1 MILVASIIIWALSYF
16 PHATQEQML
25 SDKEFMTTEAPALA
39 SSGANPSEEAMLVQ
53 YQQSNSIL
61 GRVGHFVEPVMYPM
75 GMDWRPAVALMA
87 GASAKEIVVST
98 MGVLYTGTDDNETML
113 SERLMQPSPITGKP
127 PFTPMTA
134 LAFMVFVLLYF
145 PCIATLAAIARE
157 TNSWKYAL
165 FTLLY
170 NTGVAYILA
179 VLVYQTGSLFV

>member
-1 MILVASIIIWALSYF
+1 
-16 PHATQEQML
+16 
-25 SDKEFMTTEAPALA
+25 MTTEAPALA